1 MISESENQRCT
12 VKLFVRADPELGC
25 ETQKQAVLD
34 QLEAL
39 DADGRIDDYEINIWT
54 KAIRLSGPLEG
65 TSYYQRVVDH
75 FEAFREW
82 ADQEGVL
89 LNAAFKIESVECEIT
104 GERYTVL
111 SLPSICLAVY
121 EDGEL
126 CAVYPHAT
134 DDTAQ
139 TASSCLQELES
150 VGQLEYAD

>member
-1 MISESENQRCT
+1 MNAQSENHRCT
-12 VKLFVRADPELGC
+12 VKLFLRADPELGC
-25 ETQKQAVLD
+25 ERQKQAVLE

-39 DADGRIDDYEINIWT
+39 DANGRIDDYEINIWT

-65 TSYYQRVVDH
+65 TSYYRTVINH
-75 FEAFREW
+75 YEAFQQW
-82 ADQEGVL
+82 ADEEGVL
-89 LNAAFKIESVECEIT
+89 LNSAFKTESVECEIT
-104 GERYTVL
+104 GEQYTVL

-139 TASSCLQELES
+139 TASSCLQELDT
-150 VGQLEYAD
+150 VGQLRYAD